1 MTTLIYVIVWLVKIY
16 SYIVIA
22 AALVSFFLPP
32 FNPIRS
38 FLDKIVEPLLNP
50 IRRILPTLGGFD
62 FSPIVLILILQLVE
76 SLLLGLIRL

>member
-1 MTTLIYVIVWLVKIY
+1 MTTLIFVIVWVVRIY
-16 SYIVIA
+16 SYIIIA
-22 AALVSFFLPP
+22 DALVLFFIPP

-38 FLDKIVEPLLNP
+38 FLDRLVSPLLNP

-76 SLLLGLIRL
+76 SLLLGLLRL